1 MVKIKKIAKPQIVLQ
16 GLKGEFYIEG
26 ADIGVHY
33 FSTYATP
40 DNAGSVGGHFELLQ
54 HLSPMREKV
63 ESSKIGSLD
72 SLLQRDLSDE
82 RIASDLIPYLQG
94 RFSKVGFFP
103 PILAVLL
110 PKGYLEST
118 SAPEYPADSSDKWGG
133 DWGGIWT
140 LECFPDTGGNA
151 SRLGNLSIDQNKADI
166 IVIDGQ
172 HRSNAFRYAADCFA
186 MDDIYKA
193 FYQKVEATEKYESD
207 LPVTIIWFS
216 PRKKGVSVHPTHI
229 SKELF
234 VAVNNSAKTVNESR
248 TVLLDDVHAV
258 SLAVNS
264 YYNYLAEK
272 RGFSDLGKLN
282 LLSAGFDIDADM
294 TEAHQPKFVITNPS
308 LLSKAFLYTFFGKAS
323 YDNGQWSKDRANR
336 TDQTNTDR
344 VKFVMRDKR
353 LVEQREQTF
362 KVFDREKK
370 KKFRGAFVENYVPI
384 LELLFEKNQM
394 AHTHFKAILDLDKW
408 ITGPDSFTG
417 SDTVWNKIFLG
428 GEGLYGSFFTSKL
441 EETRTKRKEI
451 SAINVKFSDFRQN
464 EFFKISKIKKSEE
477 NGRRVEQSYRTFRT
491 IAFQTGFLMAI
502 DNIAKFQ
509 KKDTLLDVAAELEK
523 AIEKIALRQWVCFF
537 NEFKDSYIGAGID
550 PNVWPMFK
558 KMIIRILEPDLGM
571 MAATNVPIENYPE
584 VVMANRRLRSSVS
597 AYWETNGE
605 TPNDSEEKEYI
616 RSSIKEA
623 TGIFKELNIPL
634 ADTSKIKKSVTA
646 EMKKLADEFEGS

>member
-1 MVKIKKIAKPQIVLQ
+1 MVKIKKLAKPQIVLE

-40 DNAGSVGGHFELLQ
+40 DSAGSVGGHFELLQ

-63 ESSKIGSLD
+63 EPSKIGSLD

-103 PILAVLL
+103 PVLAVLL
-110 PKGYLEST
+110 PKGYLESS
-118 SAPEYPADSSDKWGG
+118 SAPEYPADNGG
-133 DWGGIWT
+133 DWGGIWN
-140 LECFPDTGGNA
+140 LDCFQDEDGNS
-151 SRLGNLSIDQNKADI
+151 SRLGSLSIDQNEADI

-186 MDDIYKA
+186 MDDIYKP
-193 FYQKVEATEKYESD
+193 FYQKVAATEKYVSD
-207 LPVTIIWFS
+207 LPVTIIWFA
-216 PRKKGVSVHPTHI
+216 PRKKRVSVHPTHI

-323 YDNGQWSKDRANR
+323 YDNGQWGKEKANR
-336 TDQTNTDR
+336 SDQTNTDR
-344 VKFVMRDKR
+344 FKFVMRDKG
-353 LVEQREQTF
+353 LVELREQTF
-362 KVFDREKK
+362 KVFDKEKK
-370 KKFRGAFVENYVPI
+370 SKFRLAFVENYLPI

-394 AHTHFKAILDLDKW
+394 AQTHFQSILGLSKW
-408 ITGPDSFTG
+408 IAGADSFTG

-428 GEGLYGSFFTSKL
+428 GEGLYGAFITSKL
-441 EETRTKRKEI
+441 EATKTKRKEI
-451 SAINVKFSDFRQN
+451 SAINNKFSDLRQA
-464 EFFKISKIKKSEE
+464 EFFKISKMRKTEE
-477 NGRRVEQSYRTFRT
+477 NRQRIEQSYRTFRT

-509 KKDTLLDVAAELEK
+509 KKAKLLDVAEDLEK
-523 AIEKIALRQWVCFF
+523 GIQKITLKQWVCFF
-537 NEFKDSYIGAGID
+537 NEFKLSYIGGSID
-550 PNVWPMFK
+550 PNAWPMFK
-558 KMIIRILEPDLGM
+558 KMLIRILEPELGM
-571 MAATNVPIENYPE
+571 MASEKVAIENYPE
-584 VVMANRRLRSSVS
+584 VVIANRRLRDLVDS
-597 AYWETNGE
+597 YWDTHEK
-605 TPNDSEEKEYI
+605 TPNDADEKKLI
-616 RSSIKEA
+616 ASSIKDA
-623 TGIFKELNIPL
+623 KAIFRELDIPL
-634 ADTSKIKKSVTA
+634 IDSSKIRKSVTA
-646 EMKKLADEFEGS
+646 EMKKLADKLDGE